1 MGDLV
6 EPDQWVWIPDEE
18 DCYIPAKAKGAF
30 HIGEPCQVLSED
42 GEDVKLDSS
51 KDVLPLNEEVLNHNI
66 DNLINFKD
74 LNERALLHNLRQ
86 RFKHDLIYTYVSSIL
101 ISVNPFKLLPIYTP
115 EVLES
120 YRQGSRGKSPHVFAI
135 ADNAYNNMV
144 NEQKDQSVVISGES
158 GAGKSEATKLILQ
171 YIAEASSRASGIR
184 AKENSLE
191 QQILQSN
198 PIMEAFGNAKTVR
211 NNNSSRFGKLIT
223 VYFDGSG
230 SVSGGSI
237 ISYLLEKS
245 RVVGQSEGERNYHI
259 FYQLIAGGEAYP
271 QLKQELSLDSASMFQ
286 YTNQSGVDKIPGVS
300 DEKDFEEVKSAM
312 DTLNITEEEQMNVFR
327 TVAAVLH
334 SGNLKFDKVENSTS
348 EDGSK
353 IANDECTQIVAKLL
367 SVDEDVLNTV
377 LTSKRMG
384 TRSVVIVPYTKSQAM
399 QARDAMTK
407 AVYSKLFDWLM
418 SKINL
423 TLSGGKE
430 HDKSHKMIGVLDIFG
445 FESFEHNSFEQLCI
459 NYCNEKLQFHFN
471 EHIFRLEQEVYAAE
485 GVNVP
490 ATDFKDNSA
499 TLSLLEAKAQGI
511 FFYD

>member
-1 MGDLV
+1 VSFIVMGELI
-6 EPDQWVWIPDEE
+6 EADQWVWIPDDA
-18 DCYIPAKAKGAF
+18 DCFIPAKAKAAF
-30 HIGEPCQVLSED
+30 HIGEACKVLSED
-42 GEDVKLDSS
+42 GEDVNLPDS
-51 KDVLPLNEEVLNHNI
+51 KDVLPLNDEVLDYKI

-74 LNERALLHNLRQ
+74 LNERALLHNLRL

-120 YRQGSRGKSPHVFAI
+120 YRQGSRGKAPHVFAI

-144 NEQKDQSVVISGES
+144 NEQKNQSVVISGES

-245 RVVGQSEGERNYHI
+245 RVVGPSEGERNYHI

-271 QLKQELSLDSASMFQ
+271 ELKQALSLDTANMFT
-286 YTNQSGVDKIPGVS
+286 YTEGIDKIPGVS
-300 DEKDFEEVKSAM
+300 DEKDFEDVKSAM
-312 DTLNITEEEQMNVFR
+312 DTLKITEEERMEVFR

-334 SGNLKFDKVENSTS
+334 AGNLKFEKVENSTS

-353 IANDECTQIVAKLL
+353 ISNEDVTQCVGNLL
-367 SVDEDVLNTV
+367 SIEAGTLNTV

-384 TRSVVIVPYTKSQAM
+384 TRSVVIVPYSQNQAM
-399 QARDAMTK
+399 QARDAMAK
-407 AVYSKLFDWLM
+407 AVYSKMFDWIM

-430 HDKSHKMIGVLDIFG
+430 HDPTHKIIGVLDIFG
-445 FESFEHNSFEQLCI
+445 FESFEYNSFEQLCI
-459 NYCNEKLQFHFN
+459 NYCNEKLQFHSTN
-471 EHIFRLEQEVYAAE
+471 IF
-485 GVNVP
+485 
-490 ATDFKDNSA
+490 SA
-499 TLSLLEAKAQGI
+499 
-511 FFYD
+511 